1 MVLQTKNQLAWGI
14 ADQLSKFGAELA
26 FSYVN
31 DSIKKRVE
39 PLAKKCNSSLVFE
52 CDVKDDKS
60 IENFFLEI
68 SKTWSSFDFLVHSI
82 AFSNKNELKGGY
94 IDTSRENFINTLDVS
109 CYSLTA
115 LCQKEKYM
123 KNGGQIL
130 YTILP
135 WC

>member
-1 MVLQTKNQLAWGI
+1 MVSIFNLEGKKGIILGIANEKSIAWGI

-60 IENFFLEI
+60 IENFFLKFQKLGVHLI
-68 SKTWSSFDFLVHSI
+68 FLFTQLHSQTKM
-82 AFSNKNELKGGY
+82 S
-94 IDTSRENFINTLDVS
+94 
-109 CYSLTA
+109 
-115 LCQKEKYM
+115 
-123 KNGGQIL
+123 
-130 YTILP
+130 
-135 WC
+135 